1 MMIAPRPQGYIKTFG
16 FVGPAGRKT
25 HGPPQH
31 RLPRE
36 LVIDPVEQ
44 QGSAQPLKEDIPYW
58 LCGDST
64 TKVLVGGVIVVA
76 GSVWARVS
84 HHTVLPRRTL
94 SLPKSPYI
102 LTSRKVRL
110 RKMKPLTQGQ
120 PAGKNQGLDTQTPVL
135 DAPHPPPARST

>member
-1 MMIAPRPQGYIKTFG
+1 MRGHGCLMIAPRPQGYIKTFG

-36 LVIDPVEQ
+36 LVIDPVEH

-76 GSVWARVS
+76 GSDS
-84 HHTVLPRRTL
+84 CSCLGK
-94 SLPKSPYI
+94 SKSPHCATQENI
-102 LTSRKVRL
+102 IIAKVTL
-110 RKMKPLTQGQ
+110 H
-120 PAGKNQGLDTQTPVL
+120 
-135 DAPHPPPARST
+135 PHFKESKA